1 MPAVKRLMASVFCG
15 AATDAKVS
23 TAEWISWYCAAVPQF
38 AVAVS
43 ILHGV
48 NTQLMDEDG
57 VVVEC
62 DGAGCVPM
70 RAGSEMRFFRPWAP
84 NAPSMT
90 LEAPYRQPIVQKGGI
105 LNCCVDGF
113 VTVGKWPGSGL
124 QMS

>member
-1 MPAVKRLMASVFCG
+1 MEVLFNRILWQMLFLLDENNGATEAKSRKTESSSVDTPPSG
-15 AATDAKVS
+15 QS
-23 TAEWISWYCAAVPQF
+23 RSIPAVPQF

-43 ILHGV
+43 ETHGK
-48 NTQLMDEDG
+48 LMGEDG

-90 LEAPYRQPIVQKGGI
+90 LEAPYRQPTVQKGGI
-105 LNCCVDGF
+105 VD
-113 VTVGKWPGSGL
+113 
-124 QMS
+124 

>member
-1 MPAVKRLMASVFCG
+1 MG
-15 AATDAKVS
+15 
-23 TAEWISWYCAAVPQF
+23 
-38 AVAVS
+38 
-43 ILHGV
+43 
-48 NTQLMDEDG
+48 EDG

-105 LNCCVDGF
+105 VNCCVDGF
-113 VTVGKWPGSGL
+113 VTVGEWPGSGL
-124 QMS
+124 QNVVKFKLGSGALEARERGA

>member
-1 MPAVKRLMASVFCG
+1 MVMPAVKRLIASVFCG
-15 AATDAKVS
+15 AATDANVS

-43 ILHGV
+43 ETHGK
-48 NTQLMDEDG
+48 LMGEDG

-90 LEAPYRQPIVQKGGI
+90 LEAP
-105 LNCCVDGF
+105 
-113 VTVGKWPGSGL
+113 
-124 QMS
+124 